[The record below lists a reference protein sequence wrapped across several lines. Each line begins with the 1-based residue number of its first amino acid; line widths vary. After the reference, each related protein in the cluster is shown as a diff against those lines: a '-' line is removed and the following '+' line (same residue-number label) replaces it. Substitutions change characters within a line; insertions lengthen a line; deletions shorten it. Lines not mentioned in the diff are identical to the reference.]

1 MNIIDECAE
10 FLSDHVAASDEQIDA
25 MTLAAIASHAT
36 RYGVTCPRILFTS
49 NEAESGKTHAMNV
62 TVALCSNPMDMSGT
76 SYAFRSGLMEA
87 SNTPE
92 APPVSLFLD
101 EVSDVFGQ
109 AGLRGQNSP
118 VAEIMRKGYKKGA
131 TLSASVN
138 RVKVEY
144 SIFAPVFMTGL
155 RAAVPRD
162 IRTRCIVIAMKAAK
176 PRRYFDVR
184 ETEPYAKSL
193 QHAIA
198 GAVRLHRTEIER
210 FRGRGLH
217 PKLSNRK
224 LEIWEPLI
232 AVAYALGGAPWMNR
246 AIRAFAALALDES
259 EQVPLTP
266 RQIVTRDV
274 ANAAAQFD
282 GPYVTSG
289 QLTDELSRLD
299 EPLYESRTEHS
310 LACLIRD
317 SVAVKSGRV
326 TVDGQ
331 QVRAYRRDD
340 LLTAWEAVR
349 PKEVSGDTDMPE
361 ETDDLSDCENW
372 DD

>member
-1 MNIIDECAE
+1 LNIIDECAE
-10 FLSDHVAASDEQIDA
+10 FLSDHVAAAEEQIDA

-36 RYGVTCPRILFTS
+36 RYMATVPRILFTS
-49 NEAESGKTHAMNV
+49 DEPESGKTHAMET
-62 TVALCSNPMDMSGT
+62 TVSLASNPMNLSGT
-76 SYAFRSGLMEA
+76 SYAWRSGLMEV

-92 APPVSLFLD
+92 APPVTLFLD
-101 EVSDVFGQ
+101 EVSDVFGPS
-109 AGLRGQNSP
+109 GLKGQNNPISE
-118 VAEIMRKGYKKGA
+118 VMRKGYKRKA
-131 TLSASVN
+131 TLSQSVN

-162 IRTRCIVIAMKAAK
+162 IRTRCIVISMRAGK
-176 PRRYFDVR
+176 PRKYFDVR
-184 ETEPYAKSL
+184 ETEPYAESL

-198 GAVRLHRTEIER
+198 GAVRAHRSEIER
-210 FRGRGLH
+210 FRARGLH
-217 PKLSNRK
+217 PKLTNRK
-224 LEIWEPLI
+224 LEIWESLF
-232 AVAYALGGAPWMNR
+232 AVAYALGGNR
-246 AIRAFAALALDES
+246 WLSRALRAFSALALDES

-274 ANAAAQFD
+274 AAAAEQLD

-299 EPLYESRTEHS
+299 EKLYDSRTEHS

-326 TVDGQ
+326 TVNGQ

-340 LLTAWEAVR
+340 LLAAWEAIR
-349 PKEVSGDTDMPE
+349 PKELTDDADMPE
-361 ETDDLSDCENW
+361 ESDDLSDCEDW
-372 DD
+372 D